1 MLRNNRMDAAH
12 GMSDPAKRSRGGR
25 ARADHENEGD
35 ALPMATR
42 PAAHR
47 EIDVNGW
54 PAILCAVI
62 LGTIGVLSFIIQPG
76 IVQGYVTQL
85 GVSEGAA
92 VNLAG
97 VEMLGVALAT
107 IFMAVRGTRID
118 WRRVVAGGLLIAAAG
133 NLASIGAA
141 QGGPFELFRFITGLG
156 EGAITSISFTFVG
169 VTVRAERNLALYL
182 TLLLTYGA
190 FGLWYLPAF
199 LGAYG
204 LDAMFAGF
212 AVLTVLA
219 LATLPFL
226 PRAYSAE
233 AMVNPEARQLP
244 PAMLA
249 VALAGVLAYN
259 LAQGIAWA
267 VLFLVGTGAGL
278 GEQPVADALFL
289 SQILAVVGALASV
302 FVAGRVDRNRV
313 IAFGILAGA
322 ASIVLLIGKPSLTL
336 FVIGVCGFNLL
347 WNFVLPFILGR
358 VCDFDESGRMM
369 SYAIA
374 MQMIGLGGGPLI
386 AAQLL
391 DGSGYRSAE
400 LLCVALFIVSYALLW
415 VPMRRHQALTATPAA
430 A

>member
-1 MLRNNRMDAAH
+1 
-12 GMSDPAKRSRGGR
+12 
-25 ARADHENEGD
+25 
-35 ALPMATR
+35 MATT
-42 PAAHR
+42 PAARR
-47 EIDVNGW
+47 EIDINGW

-76 IVQGYVTQL
+76 VVQGYVTQL
-85 GVSEGAA
+85 SVSEAVA

-97 VEMLGVALAT
+97 IEMLGVALAT
-107 IFMAVRGTRID
+107 IFMAIWGARID
-118 WRRVVAGGLLIAAAG
+118 WRWIVAGGLLIAASG

-141 QGGPFELFRFITGLG
+141 RGGPFEVFRFLTGLG

-169 VTVRAERNLALYL
+169 VTARAERNLALYL

-199 LGAYG
+199 LATYG

-212 AVLTVLA
+212 ALLTVLA
-219 LATLPFL
+219 LGTLPFL

-244 PAMLA
+244 PALLA

-278 GEQPVADALFL
+278 AEQAVADALFL
-289 SQILAVVGALASV
+289 SQILAIVGALASV
-302 FVAGRVDRNRV
+302 FLAGRIKRNTA

-322 ASIVLLIGKPSLTL
+322 ASIALLIGQPSLALFTL
-336 FVIGVCGFNLL
+336 GVCGFNLL

-391 DGSGYRSAE
+391 AGTVLGGSGYRSAE
-400 LLCVALFIVSYALLW
+400 LLCIALFIVSYALLW
-415 VPMRRHQALTATPAA
+415 MPIRRHHALASPSAA
-430 A
+430 